1 MNAESSPL
9 HIASSR
15 TRTGNLWFPSTS
27 RKDFLHL
34 SKTNHINGMSDLNK
48 NYLSISSKYSNKID
62 DFNTAQKMKFYV
74 KDFFSKCEQI
84 PAFLRVC
91 SH

>member
-1 MNAESSPL
+1 
-9 HIASSR
+9 
-15 TRTGNLWFPSTS
+15 
-27 RKDFLHL
+27 
-34 SKTNHINGMSDLNK
+34 MSDLNK
-48 NYLSISSKYSNKID
+48 NYLNISSKYSNKID

-84 PAFLRVC
+84 LAFLRVC

>member
-1 MNAESSPL
+1 
-9 HIASSR
+9 
-15 TRTGNLWFPSTS
+15 
-27 RKDFLHL
+27 
-34 SKTNHINGMSDLNK
+34 MSDLNK
-48 NYLSISSKYSNKID
+48 NYLNISSKYSNEID

-91 SH
+91 SY

>member
-1 MNAESSPL
+1 MVSKHKSKRFFAPL
-9 HIASSR
+9 
-15 TRTGNLWFPSTS
+15 
-27 RKDFLHL
+27 KDQ
-34 SKTNHINGMSDLNK
+34 SYNGMSDLNK
-48 NYLSISSKYSNKID
+48 NYLNISSKYSNKID

-84 PAFLRVC
+84 LAFLRVC